1 MNGDSFE
8 NLFRRTAEQVRE
20 KLDGASGCHDF
31 DHTRRVLH
39 NAELLA
45 ARLPE
50 ADLRIVRLAALLHDF
65 ARPEEMA
72 SEGRVCHAVLGAEL
86 VRPLLAAAGL
96 DSATIDRVS
105 QAVLTHR
112 YRAGRT
118 PASLEAEI
126 VYDADKLDSLG
137 AVGVGRA
144 FLFAGR
150 VGARLHNTREEA
162 LRSREYSR
170 EDTAYR
176 EYLVK
181 LSKLPECM
189 LTAPGR
195 EIALERA
202 RFMRDFFDRLNCEA
216 ALPVLKETAMS
227 QDRT

>member
-1 MNGDSFE
+1 MMTAMEFDE
-8 NLFRRTAEQVRE
+8 AFRRLAGTVRE
-20 KLDGASGCHDF
+20 KLERASGCHDF
-31 DHTRRVLH
+31 DPTLRVLR

-45 ARLPE
+45 KELPA

-72 SEGRVCHAVLGAEL
+72 AKGKLCHAVLGAEL
-86 VRPLLAAAGL
+86 VRPLLAEAGFEPE
-96 DSATIDRVS
+96 TVDRVS

-112 YRAGRT
+112 YRANRI
-118 PASLEAEI
+118 PATLEAQI

-137 AVGVGRA
+137 AVGIGRA

-150 VGARLHNTREEA
+150 EHARLHNTREEA
-162 LRSREYSR
+162 LGSAEYSR

-181 LSKLPECM
+181 LSKLPGCM

-195 EIALERA
+195 RIAGERA
-202 RFMRDFFDRLNCEA
+202 GFMHEFFDRLNS
-216 ALPVLKETAMS
+216 ETGL
-227 QDRT
+227 

>member
-1 MNGDSFE
+1 MMTAMEFDE
-8 NLFRRTAEQVRE
+8 AFRPAAGTVRK
-20 KLDGASGCHDF
+20 KLERASGCHDF
-31 DHTRRVLH
+31 DHTLRVLR

-45 ARLPE
+45 EELPA

-72 SEGRVCHAVLGAEL
+72 AKGKLCHAVLGAEL
-86 VRPLLAAAGL
+86 VRPLLAEAGFEPE
-96 DSATIDRVS
+96 TVDRVS

-112 YRAGRT
+112 YRANRI
-118 PASLEAEI
+118 PATLEAQI

-137 AVGVGRA
+137 AVGIGRA

-150 VGARLHNTREEA
+150 EHARLHNTREEA
-162 LRSREYSR
+162 LGSAEYSR

-181 LSKLPECM
+181 LSKLPGCM

-195 EIALERA
+195 RIAGERA
-202 RFMRDFFDRLNCEA
+202 GFMHEFFDRLNS
-216 ALPVLKETAMS
+216 ETGL
-227 QDRT
+227 

>member
-1 MNGDSFE
+1 MMTAMEFDE
-8 NLFRRTAEQVRE
+8 AFRRLAGTVGGQLER
-20 KLDGASGCHDF
+20 ASGCHDF
-31 DHTRRVLH
+31 DHTLRVLR

-45 ARLPE
+45 KELPA

-72 SEGRVCHAVLGAEL
+72 AKGKLCHAVLGAEL
-86 VRPLLAAAGL
+86 VRPLLAEAGFEPE
-96 DSATIDRVS
+96 TVDRVS

-112 YRAGRT
+112 YRANRI
-118 PASLEAEI
+118 PATLEAQI

-137 AVGVGRA
+137 AVGIGRA

-150 VGARLHNTREEA
+150 EHARLHNTREEA
-162 LRSREYSR
+162 LGSAEYSR

-181 LSKLPECM
+181 LSKLPGCM

-195 EIALERA
+195 RIAGERA
-202 RFMRDFFDRLNCEA
+202 GFMHEFFDRLNS
-216 ALPVLKETAMS
+216 ETGL
-227 QDRT
+227 

>member
-1 MNGDSFE
+1 MMTAMEFDE
-8 NLFRRTAEQVRE
+8 AFRRLAGTVRE
-20 KLDGASGCHDF
+20 KLERASGCHDF
-31 DHTRRVLH
+31 DHTLRVLR

-45 ARLPE
+45 KELPA

-72 SEGRVCHAVLGAEL
+72 AKGKLCHAVLGAEL
-86 VRPLLAAAGL
+86 VRPLLAEAGF
-96 DSATIDRVS
+96 DPETVDRVS

-112 YRAGRT
+112 YRANRI
-118 PASLEAEI
+118 PATLEAQI

-137 AVGVGRA
+137 AVGIGRA

-150 VGARLHNTREEA
+150 EHARLHNTREEA
-162 LRSREYSR
+162 LGSAEYSR

-181 LSKLPECM
+181 LSKLPGCM

-195 EIALERA
+195 RIAGERA
-202 RFMRDFFDRLNCEA
+202 GFMHEFFDRLNS
-216 ALPVLKETAMS
+216 ETGL
-227 QDRT
+227 

>member
-1 MNGDSFE
+1 MMTAMEFDE
-8 NLFRRTAEQVRE
+8 AFRRLAGTVRK
-20 KLDGASGCHDF
+20 KLERASGCHDF
-31 DHTRRVLH
+31 DHTLRVLR

-45 ARLPE
+45 KELPA

-72 SEGRVCHAVLGAEL
+72 AKGKLCHAVLGAEL
-86 VRPLLAAAGL
+86 VRPLLAEAGFEPE
-96 DSATIDRVS
+96 TVDRVS

-112 YRAGRT
+112 YRANRI
-118 PASLEAEI
+118 PATLEAQI

-137 AVGVGRA
+137 AVGIGRA

-150 VGARLHNTREEA
+150 EHARLHNTREEA
-162 LRSREYSR
+162 LGSAEYSR

-181 LSKLPECM
+181 LSKLPGCM

-195 EIALERA
+195 RIAGERA
-202 RFMRDFFDRLNCEA
+202 GFMHEFFDRLNS
-216 ALPVLKETAMS
+216 ETGL
-227 QDRT
+227 

>member
-1 MNGDSFE
+1 MMTAMEFDE
-8 NLFRRTAEQVRE
+8 AFRRLAGTVRE
-20 KLDGASGCHDF
+20 KLERASGCHDF
-31 DHTRRVLH
+31 DHTLRVLR

-45 ARLPE
+45 KELPA

-72 SEGRVCHAVLGAEL
+72 AKGKLCHAVLGAEL
-86 VRPLLAAAGL
+86 VRPLLAEAGFEPE
-96 DSATIDRVS
+96 TVDRVS

-112 YRAGRT
+112 YRANRI
-118 PASLEAEI
+118 PATLEAQI

-137 AVGVGRA
+137 AVGIGRA

-150 VGARLHNTREEA
+150 EHARLHNTCEEA
-162 LRSREYSR
+162 LGSAEYSR

-181 LSKLPECM
+181 LSKLPGCM

-195 EIALERA
+195 RIAGERA
-202 RFMRDFFDRLNCEA
+202 GFMHEFFDRLNS
-216 ALPVLKETAMS
+216 ETGL
-227 QDRT
+227 

>member
-1 MNGDSFE
+1 MMTAMEFDE
-8 NLFRRTAEQVRE
+8 AFRRLAGTVRE
-20 KLDGASGCHDF
+20 KLERVSGCHDF
-31 DHTRRVLH
+31 DHTLRVLR

-45 ARLPE
+45 KELPA

-72 SEGRVCHAVLGAEL
+72 AKGKLCHAVLGAEL
-86 VRPLLAAAGL
+86 VRPLLAEAGFEPE
-96 DSATIDRVS
+96 TVDRVS

-112 YRAGRT
+112 YRANRI
-118 PASLEAEI
+118 PATLEAQI

-137 AVGVGRA
+137 AVGIGRA

-150 VGARLHNTREEA
+150 EHARLHNTREEA
-162 LRSREYSR
+162 LGSAEYSR

-181 LSKLPECM
+181 LSKLPGCM

-195 EIALERA
+195 RIAGERA
-202 RFMRDFFDRLNCEA
+202 GFMHEFFDRLNS
-216 ALPVLKETAMS
+216 ETGL
-227 QDRT
+227 

>member
-1 MNGDSFE
+1 MMTAMEFDE
-8 NLFRRTAEQVRE
+8 AFRRLAGTVRE
-20 KLDGASGCHDF
+20 KLERASGCHDF
-31 DHTRRVLH
+31 DHTLRVLR

-45 ARLPE
+45 KELPA

-72 SEGRVCHAVLGAEL
+72 AKGKLCHAVLGAEL
-86 VRPLLAAAGL
+86 VRPLLAEAGF
-96 DSATIDRVS
+96 DPETVDRVS

-112 YRAGRT
+112 YRANRI
-118 PASLEAEI
+118 PATLEAQI

-137 AVGVGRA
+137 AVGIGRA

-150 VGARLHNTREEA
+150 EHARLHNTREEA
-162 LRSREYSR
+162 LGSAEYSR

-181 LSKLPECM
+181 LSKLPGCM

-195 EIALERA
+195 RIAGERA
-202 RFMRDFFDRLNCEA
+202 
-216 ALPVLKETAMS
+216 
-227 QDRT
+227 

>member
-1 MNGDSFE
+1 MMTAMEFDE
-8 NLFRRTAEQVRE
+8 AFRRLAGTVRK
-20 KLDGASGCHDF
+20 KLERASGCPDF
-31 DHTRRVLH
+31 DHTLRVLR

-45 ARLPE
+45 KELPA

-72 SEGRVCHAVLGAEL
+72 AKGKLCHAVLGAEL
-86 VRPLLAAAGL
+86 VRPLLAEAGFEPE
-96 DSATIDRVS
+96 TVDRVS

-112 YRAGRT
+112 YRANRI
-118 PASLEAEI
+118 PATLEAQI

-137 AVGVGRA
+137 AVGIGRA

-150 VGARLHNTREEA
+150 EHARLHNTREEA
-162 LRSREYSR
+162 LGSAEYSR

-181 LSKLPECM
+181 LSKLPGCM

-195 EIALERA
+195 RIAGERA
-202 RFMRDFFDRLNCEA
+202 GFMHEFFDRLNS
-216 ALPVLKETAMS
+216 ETGL
-227 QDRT
+227 

>member
-1 MNGDSFE
+1 MMTAMEFDE
-8 NLFRRTAEQVRE
+8 AFRRLAGTVRE
-20 KLDGASGCHDF
+20 KLERASGCHDF
-31 DHTRRVLH
+31 DHTLRVLR

-45 ARLPE
+45 KELPA

-72 SEGRVCHAVLGAEL
+72 AKGKLCHAVLGAEL
-86 VRPLLAAAGL
+86 VRPLLAEAGF
-96 DSATIDRVS
+96 DPETVDRVS

-112 YRAGRT
+112 YRANRI
-118 PASLEAEI
+118 PATLEAQI

-137 AVGVGRA
+137 AVGIGRA

-150 VGARLHNTREEA
+150 EHARLHNTREEA
-162 LRSREYSR
+162 LGSAEYSR

-181 LSKLPECM
+181 LSKLAGCM

-195 EIALERA
+195 RIAGERA
-202 RFMRDFFDRLNCEA
+202 GFMHEFFDRLNS
-216 ALPVLKETAMS
+216 ETGL
-227 QDRT
+227 

>member
-1 MNGDSFE
+1 MMTAMEFDE
-8 NLFRRTAEQVRE
+8 AFRRLAGTGRE
-20 KLDGASGCHDF
+20 KLERASGCHDF
-31 DHTRRVLH
+31 DHTLRVLR

-45 ARLPE
+45 KELPA

-72 SEGRVCHAVLGAEL
+72 AKGKLCHAVLGAEL
-86 VRPLLAAAGL
+86 VRPLLAEAGFEPE
-96 DSATIDRVS
+96 TVDRVS

-112 YRAGRT
+112 YRANRI
-118 PASLEAEI
+118 PATLEAQI

-137 AVGVGRA
+137 AVGIGRA

-150 VGARLHNTREEA
+150 EHARLHNTREEA
-162 LRSREYSR
+162 LGSAEYSR

-181 LSKLPECM
+181 LSKLPGCM

-195 EIALERA
+195 RIAGERA
-202 RFMRDFFDRLNCEA
+202 GFMHEFFDRLNS
-216 ALPVLKETAMS
+216 ETGL
-227 QDRT
+227 

>member
-1 MNGDSFE
+1 MMTAMEFDE
-8 NLFRRTAEQVRE
+8 AFRRLAGTVRE
-20 KLDGASGCHDF
+20 KLERASGCHDF
-31 DHTRRVLH
+31 DHTLRVLR

-45 ARLPE
+45 EELPA

-72 SEGRVCHAVLGAEL
+72 AKGKLCHAVLGAEL
-86 VRPLLAAAGL
+86 VRPLLAEAGFEPE
-96 DSATIDRVS
+96 TVDRVS

-112 YRAGRT
+112 YRANRI
-118 PASLEAEI
+118 PATLEAQI

-137 AVGVGRA
+137 AVGIGRA

-150 VGARLHNTREEA
+150 EHARLHNTREEA
-162 LRSREYSR
+162 LGSAEYSR

-181 LSKLPECM
+181 LSKLPGCM

-195 EIALERA
+195 RIAGERA
-202 RFMRDFFDRLNCEA
+202 GFMHEFFDRLNS
-216 ALPVLKETAMS
+216 ETGL
-227 QDRT
+227 

>member
-1 MNGDSFE
+1 MMTAMEFDE
-8 NLFRRTAEQVRE
+8 AFRRLAGAVRE
-20 KLDGASGCHDF
+20 KLERASGCHDF
-31 DHTRRVLH
+31 DHTLRVLR

-45 ARLPE
+45 KELPA

-72 SEGRVCHAVLGAEL
+72 AKGKLCHAVLGAEL
-86 VRPLLAAAGL
+86 VRPLLAEAGFEPE
-96 DSATIDRVS
+96 TVDRVS

-112 YRAGRT
+112 YRANRI
-118 PASLEAEI
+118 PATLEAQI

-137 AVGVGRA
+137 AVGIGRA

-150 VGARLHNTREEA
+150 EHARLHNTREEA
-162 LRSREYSR
+162 LGSAEYSR

-181 LSKLPECM
+181 LSKLPGCM

-195 EIALERA
+195 RIAGERA
-202 RFMRDFFDRLNCEA
+202 GFMHEFFDRLNS
-216 ALPVLKETAMS
+216 ETGL
-227 QDRT
+227 

>member
-1 MNGDSFE
+1 MMTAMEFDE
-8 NLFRRTAEQVRE
+8 AFRRLAGTVKE
-20 KLDGASGCHDF
+20 KLERASGCHDF
-31 DHTRRVLH
+31 DHTLRVLR

-45 ARLPE
+45 KELPA

-72 SEGRVCHAVLGAEL
+72 AKGKLCHAVLGAEL
-86 VRPLLAAAGL
+86 VRPLLAEAGFEPE
-96 DSATIDRVS
+96 TVDRVS

-112 YRAGRT
+112 YRANRI
-118 PASLEAEI
+118 PATLEAQI

-137 AVGVGRA
+137 AVGIGRA

-150 VGARLHNTREEA
+150 EHARLHNTREEA
-162 LRSREYSR
+162 LGSAEYSR

-181 LSKLPECM
+181 LSKLPGCM

-195 EIALERA
+195 RIAGERA
-202 RFMRDFFDRLNCEA
+202 GFMHEFFDRLNS
-216 ALPVLKETAMS
+216 ETG
-227 QDRT
+227 Q

>member
-1 MNGDSFE
+1 MMMTAMEFDE
-8 NLFRRTAEQVRE
+8 AFRRLAGTVRE
-20 KLDGASGCHDF
+20 KLERASGCHDF
-31 DHTRRVLH
+31 DHTLRVLR

-45 ARLPE
+45 KELPA

-72 SEGRVCHAVLGAEL
+72 AKGKLCHAVLGAEL
-86 VRPLLAAAGL
+86 VRPLLAEAGFEPE
-96 DSATIDRVS
+96 TVDRVS

-112 YRAGRT
+112 YRANRI
-118 PASLEAEI
+118 PATLEAQI

-137 AVGVGRA
+137 AVGIGRA

-150 VGARLHNTREEA
+150 EHARLHNTREEA
-162 LRSREYSR
+162 LGSAEYSR

-181 LSKLPECM
+181 LSKLPGCM

-195 EIALERA
+195 RIAGERA
-202 RFMRDFFDRLNCEA
+202 GFMHEFFDRLNS
-216 ALPVLKETAMS
+216 ETGL
-227 QDRT
+227 

>member
-1 MNGDSFE
+1 MMTAMEFDE
-8 NLFRRTAEQVRE
+8 AFRRLAGTVKE
-20 KLDGASGCHDF
+20 KLERASGCHDF
-31 DHTRRVLH
+31 DHTLRVLR

-45 ARLPE
+45 KELPA

-72 SEGRVCHAVLGAEL
+72 AKGKLCHAVLGAEL
-86 VRPLLAAAGL
+86 VRPLLAEAGFEPE
-96 DSATIDRVS
+96 TVDRVS

-112 YRAGRT
+112 YRANRI
-118 PASLEAEI
+118 PATLEAQI

-137 AVGVGRA
+137 AVGIGRA

-150 VGARLHNTREEA
+150 EHARLHNTREEA
-162 LRSREYSR
+162 LGSAEYSR

-181 LSKLPECM
+181 LSKLPGCM

-195 EIALERA
+195 RIAGERA
-202 RFMRDFFDRLNCEA
+202 GFMHEFFDRLNS
-216 ALPVLKETAMS
+216 ETGL
-227 QDRT
+227 

>member
-1 MNGDSFE
+1 MMTAMEFDE
-8 NLFRRTAEQVRE
+8 AFRRLAGTVRE
-20 KLDGASGCHDF
+20 KLERASGCHDF
-31 DHTRRVLH
+31 DHTLRVLR

-45 ARLPE
+45 KELPA

-72 SEGRVCHAVLGAEL
+72 AKGKLCHAVLGAEL
-86 VRPLLAAAGL
+86 VRPLLAEAGF
-96 DSATIDRVS
+96 DPETVDRVS

-112 YRAGRT
+112 YRANRI
-118 PASLEAEI
+118 PATLEAQI

-137 AVGVGRA
+137 AVGIGRA

-150 VGARLHNTREEA
+150 EHARLHNTREEA
-162 LRSREYSR
+162 LGSAEYSR

-181 LSKLPECM
+181 LSKLPRCM

-195 EIALERA
+195 RIAGERA
-202 RFMRDFFDRLNCEA
+202 GFMHEFFDRLNS
-216 ALPVLKETAMS
+216 ETGL
-227 QDRT
+227 

>member
-1 MNGDSFE
+1 M
-8 NLFRRTAEQVRE
+8 LR
-20 KLDGASGCHDF
+20 
-31 DHTRRVLH
+31 

-45 ARLPE
+45 KELPA

-72 SEGRVCHAVLGAEL
+72 AKGKLCHAVLGAEL
-86 VRPLLAAAGL
+86 VRPLLAEAGFEPE
-96 DSATIDRVS
+96 TVDRVS

-112 YRAGRT
+112 YRANRI
-118 PASLEAEI
+118 PATLEAQI

-137 AVGVGRA
+137 AVGIGRA

-150 VGARLHNTREEA
+150 EHARLHNTREEA
-162 LRSREYSR
+162 LGSAEYSR

-181 LSKLPECM
+181 LSKLPGCM

-195 EIALERA
+195 RIAGERA
-202 RFMRDFFDRLNCEA
+202 GFMHEFFDRLNS
-216 ALPVLKETAMS
+216 ETGL
-227 QDRT
+227 

>member
-1 MNGDSFE
+1 MMTAMEFDE
-8 NLFRRTAEQVRE
+8 AFRRLAGTVRE
-20 KLDGASGCHDF
+20 KLERASGCHDF
-31 DHTRRVLH
+31 DHTLRVLR

-45 ARLPE
+45 KELPA

-72 SEGRVCHAVLGAEL
+72 AKGKLCHAVLGAEL
-86 VRPLLAAAGL
+86 VRPLLAEAGFEPE
-96 DSATIDRVS
+96 TVDRVS

-112 YRAGRT
+112 YRANRI
-118 PASLEAEI
+118 PATLEAQI

-137 AVGVGRA
+137 AVGIGRA

-150 VGARLHNTREEA
+150 EHARLHNTREEA
-162 LRSREYSR
+162 LGSAEYSR

-181 LSKLPECM
+181 LSKLAGCM

-195 EIALERA
+195 
-202 RFMRDFFDRLNCEA
+202 
-216 ALPVLKETAMS
+216 PG
-227 QDRT
+227 

>member
-1 MNGDSFE
+1 MMTAMEFDE
-8 NLFRRTAEQVRE
+8 AFRRLAGTVRE
-20 KLDGASGCHDF
+20 KLERASGCHDF
-31 DHTRRVLH
+31 DHTLRVLR

-45 ARLPE
+45 KELPA

-72 SEGRVCHAVLGAEL
+72 AKGKLCHAVLGAEL
-86 VRPLLAAAGL
+86 VRPLLAEAGFEPE
-96 DSATIDRVS
+96 TVDRVS

-112 YRAGRT
+112 YRANRI
-118 PASLEAEI
+118 PATLEAQI

-137 AVGVGRA
+137 AVGIGRA

-150 VGARLHNTREEA
+150 EHARLHNTREEA
-162 LRSREYSR
+162 LGSAEYSR

-181 LSKLPECM
+181 LSKLPGCM

-195 EIALERA
+195 RIAGERA
-202 RFMRDFFDRLNCEA
+202 GFMHEFFDRLDS
-216 ALPVLKETAMS
+216 ETGL
-227 QDRT
+227 